1 MERRAAGAVTS
12 PRSLPS
18 EFEAALLEASLV
30 RGGEKPSA
38 PMADRMLSR
47 DWIWGEIPS
56 GFKGVMD
63 ERRRRLVV
71 RQDLEE
77 CLPIAMF
84 LDEAGNK
91 ALSPFQGR
99 EPLRSV
105 TFATG
110 ETVLIRTYR
119 HGGVFRLFTRRT
131 FFTWPPRPFRELA
144 ITEKLRRQGIPTV
157 AVCGA
162 CVEPVWGPFYRGW
175 LATRRLDGAHDLWTA
190 LSGNFFREAGT
201 ENVWRAVADTLRRL
215 HREGVCHTDLNL
227 KNILVRR
234 ESDGVKGYVIDFDKA
249 ILFLGR
255 VPPKVA
261 QKNLDRLLRSVCKL
275 DPVRK
280 YASETDWNRF
290 VDWYHG
296 AAG

>member
-1 MERRAAGAVTS
+1 MKNRPAGAVTS

-18 EFEAALLEASLV
+18 ESAATMQTASLAS
-30 RGGEKPSA
+30 GGETSSP
-38 PMADRMLSR
+38 PIADRMLSR
-47 DWIWGEIPS
+47 GRIWGEIPP
-56 GFKGVMD
+56 GFKSVMD

-77 CLPIAMF
+77 FLPIAVF
-84 LDEAGNK
+84 LDERADG

-110 ETVLIRTYR
+110 ETALIRSYR
-119 HGGVFRLFTRRT
+119 HGGVFRLFTRKT

-144 ITEKLRRQGIPTV
+144 ITEELRRRGIPTV

-162 CVEPVWGPFYRGW
+162 CVEPIWGPFYRGW

-190 LSGNFFREAGT
+190 LSGNFFAETGNQ
-201 ENVWRAVADTLRRL
+201 NVWRAVADSLGRL

-234 ESDGVKGYVIDFDKA
+234 ESDAVKGYIIDFDKA
-249 ILFLGR
+249 LLFLGR
-255 VPPKVA
+255 VP
-261 QKNLDRLLRSVCKL
+261 
-275 DPVRK
+275 
-280 YASETDWNRF
+280 
-290 VDWYHG
+290 
-296 AAG
+296 

>member
-1 MERRAAGAVTS
+1 MSALPLAIRWVCRPRQRNGAPSLAISAFGDKPDRGTSTASPSFATSDGNQNPRHAPGEVWAEETAAQPIHGM
-12 PRSLPS
+12 R
-18 EFEAALLEASLV
+18 FCAAEL
-30 RGGEKPSA
+30 
-38 PMADRMLSR
+38 
-47 DWIWGEIPS
+47 
-56 GFKGVMD
+56 
-63 ERRRRLVV
+63 RRR
-71 RQDLEE
+71 
-77 CLPIAMF
+77 
-84 LDEAGNK
+84 
-91 ALSPFQGR
+91 
-99 EPLRSV
+99 
-105 TFATG
+105 
-110 ETVLIRTYR
+110 
-119 HGGVFRLFTRRT
+119 
-131 FFTWPPRPFRELA
+131 
-144 ITEKLRRQGIPTV
+144 GIPTV
-157 AVCGA
+157 TVCGA
-162 CVEPVWGPFYRGW
+162 CIEPVWGPFYRGW

-190 LSGNFFREAGT
+190 LSGNLFREAGT

-234 ESDGVKGYVIDFDKA
+234 ESDSVKGYVIDFDKA
-249 ILFLGR
+249 TLFLGS